1 MAFQSTKCILDTHEF
16 FEQASELERAE
27 IDVPDDTFQELLGH
41 DDVSTTMV
49 YTHALNRGGWG
60 VYSPRVACNSDLLA

>member
-1 MAFQSTKCILDTHEF
+1 MGYRWRFQSTKCILDTHVF

-41 DDVSTTMV
+41 DDVSTIMI
-49 YTHALNRGGWG
+49 YTHVLNRGGRG
-60 VYSPRVACNSDLLA
+60 VYGPSGRL